1 MITIIDFLAQFSLA
15 LMITMGVIFA
25 SGVVF
30 PYSMRR
36 LWGFMGDRHGPNR
49 VGPHGLLQP
58 FADFI
63 KLLTKE
69 DITPLKANSWMFL
82 LAPVIGFATP
92 ILIQAVI
99 PFSQTYTIAPL
110 NIGLLYI
117 AAVSAFG
124 VLGILLAGWSA
135 NNKYTLV
142 GGLRAAAQM
151 ISYEIPLLLTI
162 VIVAMLANSMS
173 LNDVVNQQ
181 ADVWY
186 IFIQPLAFIIFL
198 VAGVAELNRTPFD
211 LPEAESELVG
221 GYMTEYSGI
230 RFTLFAGLMEWGN
243 VTVWGLTA
251 ATLFLGGWRGLFLS
265 GPLWLL
271 IKVLVVAFIIIWFFS
286 TFPRLQVDQLM
297 AFAWKILIP
306 VSLLNL
312 CVTGLFIVLWPDNFL
327 LPTAIFSWAAV
338 IIFIGAFTFAV
349 KKILLGK
356 RLGMKRS
363 MDYEPWMLR
372 KPAAP
377 VPTRRQVEES

>member
-1 MITIIDFLAQFSLA
+1 MLITFA
-15 LMITMGVIFA
+15 VIFA

-69 DITPLKANSWMFL
+69 DITPLKANPWVFL

-92 ILIQAVI
+92 VLVQAVI
-99 PFSQTYTIAPL
+99 PYSPTYTIANL
-110 NIGLLYI
+110 NVGLLYI

-142 GGLRAAAQM
+142 GGLRAGAQM
-151 ISYEIPLLLTI
+151 ISYEIPLLLTLI
-162 VIVAMLANSMS
+162 LVTMLADSMS
-173 LNDVVNQQ
+173 LNDVVTQQ

-186 IFIQPLAFIIFL
+186 IAIQPMAFIIFL

-221 GYMTEYSGI
+221 GYMTEYAGI
-230 RFTLFAGLMEWGN
+230 RFALFAGLMEWGN
-243 VTVWGLTA
+243 VTVWGLTT
-251 ATLFLGGWRGLFLS
+251 ATLFLGGWRGPFFS
-265 GPLWLL
+265 SAVWLL
-271 IKVLVVAFIIIWFFS
+271 LKAFVMGLVIIWFFS

-297 AFAWKILIP
+297 SFAWKILIP
-306 VSLLNL
+306 ISILNL
-312 CVTGLFIVLWPDNFL
+312 GVTGLFIVLWPDDFL
-327 LPTAIFSWAAV
+327 LPTAIFSWVAV
-338 IIFIGAFTFAV
+338 IVLIGVFTFVV
-349 KKILLGK
+349 KKILLSK
-356 RLGMKRS
+356 RLGMRKS
-363 MDYEPWMLR
+363 MDYEPWMYR

-377 VPTRRQVEES
+377 IPTRRQVGP

>member
-1 MITIIDFLAQFSLA
+1 MIAFIDFFAYFFVALAIA
-15 LMITMGVIFA
+15 MAVIFA

-36 LWGFMGDRHGPNR
+36 LWGFVGDRHGPNR
-49 VGPHGLLQP
+49 VGPLGLLQP

-69 DITPLKANSWMFL
+69 DITPAKSNKWMFL

-99 PFSQTYTIAPL
+99 PYSETYTIANL

-124 VLGILLAGWSA
+124 VLGILLAGWAA

-173 LNDVVNQQ
+173 LNDVVTQQ

-186 IFIQPLAFIIFL
+186 ILIQPLAFIIFL

-221 GYMTEYSGI
+221 GYMTEYGGI
-230 RFTLFAGLMEWGN
+230 RFALFAGLMEWGN
-243 VTVWGLTA
+243 VTIWGLTT
-251 ATLFLGGWRGLFLS
+251 ATLFLGGWRGPFLS
-265 GPLWLL
+265 GPVWLL
-271 IKVLVVAFIIIWFFS
+271 LKAIIMGLIIIWFFA

-306 VSLLNL
+306 ISILNL
-312 CVTGLFIVLWPDNFL
+312 AVTGFFIVLWPDSFL

-338 IIFIGAFTFAV
+338 IIFIGVFTFAV
-349 KKILLGK
+349 KKILLRK
-356 RLGMKRS
+356 RLGMHKS

-372 KPAAP
+372 KPAEP
-377 VPTRRQVEES
+377 LPTRRQVEP